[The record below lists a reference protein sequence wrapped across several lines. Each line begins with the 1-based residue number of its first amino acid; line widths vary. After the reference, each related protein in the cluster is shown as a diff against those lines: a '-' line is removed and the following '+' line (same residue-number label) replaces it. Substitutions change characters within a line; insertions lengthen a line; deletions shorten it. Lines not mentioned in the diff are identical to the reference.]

1 MQQNAEPTWPR
12 SAGGDPLAANV
23 IYILGTAIQS
33 FPKNIYNREA
43 FKIKKSWLFFI
54 FYFFLLLVLDHN
66 RGILGKI
73 VLPLE
78 KCKTLK
84 NLQNFG

>member
-43 FKIKKSWLFFI
+43 FKIKIKLTIFYFLFFI
-54 FYFFLLLVLDHN
+54 FFYY
-66 RGILGKI
+66 
-73 VLPLE
+73 
-78 KCKTLK
+78 
-84 NLQNFG
+84 